1 MNSLEVLPW
10 TRSDGSPRCR
20 QTGAASSSLST
31 CPLLGTFFGKG
42 LFNSF
47 LVFNTLVGRLLW
59 RLNLGLIQRA
69 SILHNG
75 VILMFFDL
83 SLVQIDLNRSMSI
96 FVRLLISSS
105 VFFSDYYHFWRK
117 NLWKLFKSLHS
128 QRMTLR
134 RFILTVERDSYSF
147 FSFIYQFLTPDF
159 EIFLFSK
166 YFQRICLFSLCFLTP
181 KRIFMNSF
189 FSCFITF

>member
-1 MNSLEVLPW
+1 MNSSEVLPW

-20 QTGAASSSLST
+20 QTGAARSSLST
-31 CPLLGTFFGKG
+31 CPSLGTFFGKG

-47 LVFNTLVGRLLW
+47 LVFDTLVGRLLW

-69 SILHNG
+69 SVLHNG

-83 SLVQIDLNRSMSI
+83 SLVQIGLNGSMSI

-159 EIFLFSK
+159 WNLSLLKVFSTYLLVFTVFFNSK
-166 YFQRICLFSLCFLTP
+166 KNFYEFVFQL
-181 KRIFMNSF
+181 
-189 FSCFITF
+189 FITF

>member
-1 MNSLEVLPW
+1 MRWTLQKSCLEHVQTDLLVVAKLVLQVPRSVLVLFWARSSAKVSLTAFSFSTPSL
-10 TRSDGSPRCR
+10 
-20 QTGAASSSLST
+20 AA
-31 CPLLGTFFGKG
+31 FFGG
-42 LFNSF
+42 LTLGWFNGHQFFTTELFSC
-47 LVFNTLVGRLLW
+47 
-59 RLNLGLIQRA
+59 
-69 SILHNG
+69 
-75 VILMFFDL
+75 FFDF
-83 SLVQIDLNRSMSI
+83 SLVQIGLNGSMSI

-159 EIFLFSK
+159 WNLSLLKVFSTYLLVFTVLFDSK
-166 YFQRICLFSLCFLTP
+166 
-181 KRIFMNSF
+181 KN
-189 FSCFITF
+189 FITF